1 MKAHRLFGAALLA
14 ATIGASAVA
23 CHSAVT
29 LPPNTPTDVAG
40 ALSCVFTDLLGG
52 TSLAPCIA
60 EYGSALVQDAIQAF
74 LDSSEAQQNP
84 TAAAYARNQ
93 LAELKSR

>member
-23 CHSAVT
+23 CHSAIT

-40 ALSCVFTDLLGG
+40 ALSCVFTDLLAE

-60 EYGSALVQDAIQAF
+60 EYGTALVQDAIQAF
-74 LDSSEAQQNP
+74 LDSSEAASNP
-84 TAAAYARNQ
+84 VAAAYARNQ
-93 LAELKSR
+93 LAKLKSR